1 MGDVM
6 NPLIVFPFKNMQTI
20 VDLVASA
27 PAKARA
33 IQNVTGMCFFD
44 STEVTDMLAHL
55 TSFGVVK
62 QTEQGWMREETQKKS
77 EHGNF
82 RDRFLKDTETLLK
95 SLGTTPKTVVNL
107 VEETKLSEELIQN
120 YLSFLA
126 EITKHGVISRKS
138 GTITPVWGLVSD

>member
-6 NPLIVFPFKNMQTI
+6 NPLTVFPFKNMQAI

-27 PAKARA
+27 PAKVRA
-33 IQNVTGMCFFD
+33 IQNATGMCFFD

-55 TSFGVVK
+55 TSFGCVK
-62 QTEQGWMREETQKKS
+62 QTDQGWILEKAQKKS
-77 EHGNF
+77 EYGKF
-82 RDRFLKDTETLLK
+82 RDRFLTDTKALYK
-95 SLGTTPKTVVNL
+95 SLGTNPKTVAGL
-107 VEETKLSEELIQN
+107 VEETKLSEDLIQN

-138 GTITPVWGLVSD
+138 GTITPVWSLVSD